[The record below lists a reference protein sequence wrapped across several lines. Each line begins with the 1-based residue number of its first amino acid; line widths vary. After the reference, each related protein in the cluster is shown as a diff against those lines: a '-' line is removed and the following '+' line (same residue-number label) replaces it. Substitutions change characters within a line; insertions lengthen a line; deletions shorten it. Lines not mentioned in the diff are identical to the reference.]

1 MTKVWK
7 MDVDE
12 GLPNLAFVS
21 LNSFSAALK
30 KLYQTS
36 VLPNIHT
43 PRCQTKRG
51 ISPLSI
57 RL

>member
-1 MTKVWK
+1 MTNVWK
-7 MDVDE
+7 MDLDE

-21 LNSFSAALK
+21 LNSFPAALK
-30 KLYQTS
+30 KPYGTS

-51 ISPLSI
+51 I
-57 RL
+57 